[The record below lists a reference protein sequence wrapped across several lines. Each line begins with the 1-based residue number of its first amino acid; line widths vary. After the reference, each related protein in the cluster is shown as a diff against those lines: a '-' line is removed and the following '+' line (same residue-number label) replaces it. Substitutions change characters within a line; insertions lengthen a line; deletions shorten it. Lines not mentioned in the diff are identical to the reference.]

1 MRCPIEELPS
11 LPKLTKL
18 NASGSSLMRIPD
30 TFYRLETIMVDNT
43 NLSDI
48 PKTLI
53 SAITISA
60 NNTNITDISSKL
72 INVESLSIVNTLVAN
87 INIMM
92 SLQYLNCSGTRVD
105 SILVDQMPTLRK
117 IYARGCTFAD
127 PFTIIERGIDLFT

>member
-1 MRCPIEELPS
+1 MRCPIEELPN

-18 NASGSSLMRIPD
+18 NAIESSLIRIPD
-30 TFYRLETIMVDNT
+30 ILYRLETIMVDNT
-43 NLSDI
+43 KLSNI
-48 PKTLI
+48 PETLI

-60 NNTNITDISSKL
+60 NNTDIADISSKL
-72 INVESLSIVNTLVAN
+72 INVESLSVANTLVTN

-92 SLQYLNCSGTRVD
+92 SLQYLNCSNTRVD

-127 PFTIIERGIDLFT
+127 PFSIIKQGIDLFT